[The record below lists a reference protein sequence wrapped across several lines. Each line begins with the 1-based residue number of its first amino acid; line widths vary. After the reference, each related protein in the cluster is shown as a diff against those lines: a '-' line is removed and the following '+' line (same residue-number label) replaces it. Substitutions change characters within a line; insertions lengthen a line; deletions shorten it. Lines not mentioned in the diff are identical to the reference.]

1 MALTQL
7 QRDQFRSQGFVENE
21 IDGLNAAFESG
32 GFDAWNAELD
42 RLRPIAGQR
51 VAAVNAAFNE
61 GGLQSATRV
70 AEGYD
75 PTTGEEIVTNVS
87 TTGEEIVT
95 TVPKKKPFEE
105 VYSGGILAGLSETQI
120 DALRNAYNGAGSDI
134 QASSNAVDAMLKNQ
148 GFINLGSKTET
159 VTVEDDRVAETGASQ
174 YADYYG
180 ADDQYGWEAGVKSGQ
195 VNRYDNGGS
204 WFYRTGNG
212 RVLGEV
218 SKTTTQE
225 QRLKAV
231 QGLSSDTMDGILAA
245 SAASAAK
252 AKAAASAASAASS
265 QGQDK
270 PLWDYRETNKTP
282 TPSTPTPS
290 PPGPSI
296 PAGGFAPGGGAVAA
310 SAFVPAVTGDQ
321 AADPV
326 GTEVATP
333 GGQPVDVAKDP
344 VVAGPVIKHDTI
356 LPGDPSSVATP
367 EESPLVLADPTPTSV
382 TPAEKT
388 SSPFGN
394 LTIPDPTPT
403 PVTPAEKTSNPFGS
417 LVMPKAPIL
426 DFIPS
431 NLTPTTDV
439 KSEISDVKKKPGLG
453 IKGSQGGSPPPSNF
467 SYENAVPD
475 DFKKTNRTSPVFGG
489 GPGGLGG
496 FEHPG
501 ASGTGQP
508 RAAGKSIAHDNEYVS
523 QEDKRKRR
531 NRVPGFVQIE
541 GESEE
546 ETKARFEAF
555 AYDFNRRLDAT
566 PQVKADLSDP
576 RNAAVVER
584 MKRDEELKA
593 RMKKEYP
600 DGEPTVG
607 FIMPPGGSGKLVNRD
622 GQEFGDPRSLPDYY
636 GNESR
641 DPRLP
646 QEEAEGNQM
655 TETAKAVRDRQLR
668 GGTLDTASLQGLT
681 VPGQQELQQG
691 ATAAAA
697 QFPGAEGTNALRGD
711 VPSQLIAPF
720 AESGRQVFGQ
730 TDPTQTFGRDPRS
743 GLETNISNATS
754 QLGFDIEKQQ
764 AAEQDRI
771 NTLFDERKVELA
783 RMLQVSDP
791 GGQDIGTSGESQ
803 RQFEALAT
811 GRANALSQNAIES
824 GARLRAEQRANIGTF
839 QGTAESREQAAL
851 AAQQAALASRGQN
864 IDYLGQKDQ
873 TALQNRAQQFQEES
887 GRRQLDL
894 QGAELFGGSAGLSL
908 AGAGLGQ
915 PSSTMDGPD
924 GRIAQMEQYAQAFS
938 QSMGRMP
945 TQEEINTVFAGG
957 SAGGR
962 DTAQS
967 SQFGQQFTEAQA
979 RANREFTQSQA
990 EFNRQSNLQQAE
1002 LFGGTQGISF
1012 ADAGV
1017 DTSTMDVPQ
1026 QIEKF
1031 TEAFNQSM
1039 GRNPT
1044 QDEIQKAYAG
1054 ERVGGSKTAQSSQFG
1069 QQFEEQQT
1077 EANRR
1082 FTKEELESNREFAQ
1096 AQLEQNRQFGQSQA
1110 EFDRQASLQQA
1121 ELFGGTRGITL
1132 ADAGVDINTMDPA
1145 QQVETFSK
1153 AFFQV
1158 TGRPP
1163 TQDDVNRA
1171 YAGEAVGGTQT
1182 SQSSQFGQQFGQQKI
1197 ESDREFEQA
1206 KTAQNRQFE
1215 QAKTEQDRQFEQ
1227 SKIEQD
1233 RQFGF
1238 MGSEADRQNA
1248 LQRRNLEN
1256 QTSEIFGSTQALS
1269 LADVG
1274 TGFSVGEEGRQA
1286 QFEAFANT
1294 FNDRFGR
1301 MPSQVEVNDAYAGKA
1316 VGARDTLG
1324 GIASGQTQQQI
1335 DQASQQIRNT
1345 QMNAVRTLGQQ
1356 EAALYGS
1363 QGGVT
1368 SNSLGIPNPQNDPN
1382 GVMES
1387 FESQFGRKPSA
1398 QEFVGLMNGE
1408 SVGGQKTLQER
1419 DQTFRQE
1426 MTKVSETGFITDPV
1440 TGRRVQTLAGR
1451 AQSLNNSSFNQSVR
1465 EFNAEFFQDA
1475 IDPKTGKTRDSEQV
1489 RQFNSQLAQAIQRQ
1503 DADIAQ
1509 QWSSIT
1515 GSTGPGEIS
1524 ASDLGVDTDALKDVP
1539 PDYLKRTSEYADLGD
1554 RFFEQTGIR
1563 ATDEQMT
1570 NLING
1575 DTIES
1580 QGAMTQQARQFA
1592 SAVTQQNL
1600 DRAVSYK
1607 QIASAEGISQ
1617 AQLQQIDDQ
1626 NDRDWARVT
1635 LDVAQQVGL
1644 EPQDWQKAV
1653 MSMEH
1658 DKSANPNKTREALI
1672 SDALEKNP
1680 GVDPIAFNRGMDLYD
1695 RDYGNAKAQQAAAL
1709 GMQEDQ
1715 FARTIDAMTRQ
1726 ESRENSTWN
1735 GLLGTT
1741 PLQLD
1746 QNRIIN
1752 DINVEAGGGNIQD
1765 LASTAFG
1772 GIEQHLK
1779 NNGLRIGKNGGG
1791 RVRMASPGQLS
1802 QQDLNPEDIVLKFDL
1817 NIIGS
1822 SQMSRV
1828 EKTIGELR
1836 QDEMFSGVDF
1846 SSITDGVASSAGLP
1860 PDFFENATDDQIRT
1874 RVESLYNTTLDQ
1886 EQIDSIRSGD
1896 QSVTIQPAPRDFL
1909 DRFEDPEQ
1917 LNAIMGWV
1925 AGVSPFTQD
1934 QGIWGAI
1941 GQFAGTAA
1949 VAGASAYAGRP
1960 PAPPTPQKG

>member
-1 MALTQL
+1 
-7 QRDQFRSQGFVENE
+7 
-21 IDGLNAAFESG
+21 
-32 GFDAWNAELD
+32 
-42 RLRPIAGQR
+42 
-51 VAAVNAAFNE
+51 
-61 GGLQSATRV
+61 
-70 AEGYD
+70 
-75 PTTGEEIVTNVS
+75 
-87 TTGEEIVT
+87 
-95 TVPKKKPFEE
+95 
-105 VYSGGILAGLSETQI
+105 
-120 DALRNAYNGAGSDI
+120 
-134 QASSNAVDAMLKNQ
+134 
-148 GFINLGSKTET
+148 
-159 VTVEDDRVAETGASQ
+159 
-174 YADYYG
+174 
-180 ADDQYGWEAGVKSGQ
+180 
-195 VNRYDNGGS
+195 
-204 WFYRTGNG
+204 
-212 RVLGEV
+212 
-218 SKTTTQE
+218 
-225 QRLKAV
+225 
-231 QGLSSDTMDGILAA
+231 
-245 SAASAAK
+245 
-252 AKAAASAASAASS
+252 
-265 QGQDK
+265 
-270 PLWDYRETNKTP
+270 
-282 TPSTPTPS
+282 
-290 PPGPSI
+290 
-296 PAGGFAPGGGAVAA
+296 
-310 SAFVPAVTGDQ
+310 
-321 AADPV
+321 
-326 GTEVATP
+326 
-333 GGQPVDVAKDP
+333 
-344 VVAGPVIKHDTI
+344 
-356 LPGDPSSVATP
+356 
-367 EESPLVLADPTPTSV
+367 
-382 TPAEKT
+382 
-388 SSPFGN
+388 
-394 LTIPDPTPT
+394 
-403 PVTPAEKTSNPFGS
+403 
-417 LVMPKAPIL
+417 
-426 DFIPS
+426 
-431 NLTPTTDV
+431 
-439 KSEISDVKKKPGLG
+439 
-453 IKGSQGGSPPPSNF
+453 
-467 SYENAVPD
+467 
-475 DFKKTNRTSPVFGG
+475 
-489 GPGGLGG
+489 
-496 FEHPG
+496 
-501 ASGTGQP
+501 
-508 RAAGKSIAHDNEYVS
+508 
-523 QEDKRKRR
+523 
-531 NRVPGFVQIE
+531 
-541 GESEE
+541 
-546 ETKARFEAF
+546 
-555 AYDFNRRLDAT
+555 
-566 PQVKADLSDP
+566 
-576 RNAAVVER
+576 
-584 MKRDEELKA
+584 
-593 RMKKEYP
+593 
-600 DGEPTVG
+600 
-607 FIMPPGGSGKLVNRD
+607 
-622 GQEFGDPRSLPDYY
+622 
-636 GNESR
+636 
-641 DPRLP
+641 
-646 QEEAEGNQM
+646 M

-754 QLGFDIEKQQ
+754 QLGFDVEKQQ

-864 IDYLGQKDQ
+864 IDYIGQKDQ

-908 AGAGLGQ
+908 ADAGLGQ

-1206 KTAQNRQFE
+1206 KT
-1215 QAKTEQDRQFEQ
+1215 EQDRQFEQ

-1324 GIASGQTQQQI
+1324 GIASEQTQQQI
-1335 DQASQQIRNT
+1335 DQANQQIRNT

-1539 PDYLKRTSEYADLGD
+1539 PAYLKRTSEYADLGD

-1672 SDALEKNP
+1672 SDALEDNP

-1741 PLQLD
+1741 PLNLTMGRVFTD
-1746 QNRIIN
+1746 FEEDTGAVVTEKLREELKPIT
-1752 DINVEAGGGNIQD
+1752 EKLG
-1765 LASTAFG
+1765 ASLRAFG
-1772 GIEQHLK
+1772 LDLK
-1779 NNGLRIGKNGGG
+1779 VRENSLNGLEDPNDLEFDVSVVNAANQTETRRMTLGEIEANGIDKIGDKRMDISSDRMQSTVSFNTIRGLIPETRINADGTVMTAEDRYNLANSKGNGD
-1791 RVRMASPGQLS
+1791 AW
-1802 QQDLNPEDIVLKFDL
+1802 
-1817 NIIGS
+1817 
-1822 SQMSRV
+1822 
-1828 EKTIGELR
+1828 
-1836 QDEMFSGVDF
+1836 
-1846 SSITDGVASSAGLP
+1846 
-1860 PDFFENATDDQIRT
+1860 IRT
-1874 RVESLYNTTLDQ
+1874 QVESLYNMTLDDD
-1886 EQIDSIRSGD
+1886 QITALLGD
-1896 QSVTIQPAPRDFL
+1896 NPVTIQPAPRDFL
-1909 DRFEDPEQ
+1909 DRFKDAEQ

-1949 VAGASAYAGRP
+1949 VAGVSAYAGSLKQ
-1960 PAPPTPQKG
+1960 APPTV